1 MRELIINFPNQ
12 LKESIHIANTVEL
25 KFERTI
31 TSIVICGLGGSGIGG
46 EIVKQWYKSISKLP
60 IEVCHGYELP
70 AHLNRNTLVISCSYS
85 GNTEETLSTV
95 KEAIEK
101 KALVIGI
108 TSGGKLLEILKEN
121 HFQYITIPGGLPPRS
136 ALAYSLVQLVEILE
150 QSKVSTESLRSNLV
164 EAIELIERSKA
175 KIQDVATLIVEK
187 SASKKLMLYAED
199 KFSPVLLR
207 TCQQINENS
216 KELAFYNVVPEMNHN
231 EIVGWADDSAD
242 LFVVFVRSELEN
254 SRNKSRLDISYEIIS
269 KKAESII
276 VESDGENLVDQSL
289 YLIHLFDWVSLLK
302 AERKR
307 IDVVE
312 VDVIDLLKSRLAA
325 SV

>member
-46 EIVKQWYKSISKLP
+46 EIVKQWYKSIARLP

-150 QSKVSTESLRSNLV
+150 QSKVSTESLKSKLV
-164 EAIELIERSKA
+164 QAIDLIERRKE
-175 KIQDVATLIVEK
+175 KIHDVATLIVEK
-187 SASKKLMLYAED
+187 SASKKLMMYAED
-199 KFSPVLLR
+199 KFAPVLLR